1 MPLNLVSA
9 KHSMYNFMIII
20 FPDPEV
26 TATDSSLNLIKNI
39 EDLVRVNKELK
50 DRNEELEL
58 NMLPNTFEN
67 W

>member
-1 MPLNLVSA
+1 
-9 KHSMYNFMIII
+9 MITI
-20 FPDPEV
+20 FSDPQV
-26 TATDSSLNLIKNI
+26 TAKDASLDLVKNI

-58 NMLPNTFEN
+58 NMLSNTFED

>member
-1 MPLNLVSA
+1 MSA
-9 KHSMYNFMIII
+9 KHPKYNVMITI
-20 FPDPEV
+20 FSDPQV
-26 TATDSSLNLIKNI
+26 TDTDASLDLVKNI

-58 NMLPNTFEN
+58 NMLSNTVED

>member
-1 MPLNLVSA
+1 
-9 KHSMYNFMIII
+9 MIII
-20 FPDPEV
+20 FEDPPV
-26 TATDSSLNLIKNI
+26 TATDASLDLVKNM

-58 NMLPNTFEN
+58 NMLSNTVED